1 MGIIYSRIRL
11 RPSFLTPSRTTF
23 AFTLG
28 AMTIAA
34 LVRLAF
40 HLDSKQRDTERE
52 LEALHRRHRSL
63 SLSNQGISGWKLSK
77 SNVTSQVDDS
87 GTEFC
92 ETISSSEYD
101 DNIYKPLSEFKAERI
116 LEKLTDSMA
125 VMGRISTEKDG
136 LLSFNNFCRVYHL
149 FRKYGHVSLYPQ
161 LR

>member
-11 RPSFLTPSRTTF
+11 RPSFLKPSRTTF

-63 SLSNQGISGWKLSK
+63 GLSDHGISGWKLSK
-77 SNVTSQVDDS
+77 SNMTSPVDDS

-92 ETISSSEYD
+92 DTISSSEYD
-101 DNIYKPLSEFKAERI
+101 DNIYKSLSEFKPERI
-116 LEKLTDSMA
+116 LKKMTDSMA
-125 VMGRISTEKDG
+125 VMGKIQTEKDG
-136 LLSFNNFCRVYHL
+136 LLSFNNFCKIYHL
-149 FRKYGHVSLYPQ
+149 FKKYGHVSLYP
-161 LR
+161 